1 MEAKTPKK
9 LRTGAEVREEFLRS
23 GRSVASWARAH
34 GFEVRLVHEVLSGRK
49 RGVRGDCHKIAVL
62 LGMKAG
68 VIVEDGA
75 DPVSVPVETV
85 AGDGVSVAVK
95 RERWVA

>member
-1 MEAKTPKK
+1 MKSETHKR
-9 LRTGAEVREEFLRS
+9 LRTAADVRAEFVRS

-49 RGVRGDCHKIAVL
+49 RGVRGNCHKIMVL
-62 LGMKAG
+62 LGMKDG
-68 VIVEDGA
+68 VIVEDDA
-75 DPVSVPVETV
+75 DPVSVAVETV